1 MAVVAAILAA
11 VFGPTVVRR
20 GIESYRALKERRPVF
35 APPIETQ
42 INPWLQLQARRM
54 VAATQPY
61 EWRAVSFRHGPC
73 HPDNT
78 RQLPHAAFRAAVIE
92 ACAGL
97 DDIQARYVGDCL
109 AIDECVIP
117 EAALEEIGG
126 VVTRLNEVFGEAGLV
141 EPYTRTEEEGG

>member
-1 MAVVAAILAA
+1 MAAAAAVLVA
-11 VFGPTVVRR
+11 VFGPSVARR
-20 GIESYRALKERRPVF
+20 GIENYRTLKERRPVF
-35 APPIETQ
+35 AGPIETQ
-42 INPWLQLQARRM
+42 IYPWLQLQARRM
-54 VAATQPY
+54 TEATQPY

-78 RQLPHAAFRAAVIE
+78 VQLPNAVFRAAVIE

-97 DDIQARYVGDCL
+97 DDIQTRYVGACF

-126 VVTRLNEVFGEAGLV
+126 VAARLDEVFGEAGLV
-141 EPYTRTEEEGG
+141 EPYTRPGEENP